1 MQGKT
6 LEDDCR
12 CETCAELF
20 LQSIKAYK
28 KQKDLV
34 SNLPTDPMQLVELS
48 VCSVMSIDCTKG
60 QCDECPGKLVITNIC
75 EELEKV
81 ESLLYILLMGKVT
94 KRLFTKYRMK

>member
-6 LEDDCR
+6 IEDDCR

-34 SNLPTDPMQLVELS
+34 SNLPSDPMQLVELS

-60 QCDECPGKLVITNIC
+60 QCDECPGKLVIANIC

-81 ESLLYILLMGKVT
+81 ESLFYILLMGKSP
-94 KRLFTKYRMK
+94 KDCLQNRG